1 MKNLDIK
8 TVLIDPTNISRNIDV
23 RQGFGD
29 DVFSLL
35 DAFIVIVTAISWYSN
50 VCSTSQFNCR
60 YCAHAG
66 WAVLTF

>member
-29 DVFSLL
+29 DVFSLV
-35 DAFIVIVTAISWYSN
+35 DAFIVIVTAISWYCN
-50 VCSTSQFNCR
+50 VCSTSQCSCR
-60 YCAHAG
+60 HCVHPG